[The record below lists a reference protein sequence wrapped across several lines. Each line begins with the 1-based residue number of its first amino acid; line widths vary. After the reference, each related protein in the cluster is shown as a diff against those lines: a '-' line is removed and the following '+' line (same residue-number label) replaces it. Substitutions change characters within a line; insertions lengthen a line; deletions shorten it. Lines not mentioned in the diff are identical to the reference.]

1 MGWTPSCRNSCAPRR
16 RAGCNGWRASGSS
29 CRCPPGSVV
38 GDRVVAVGHGRLA
51 DDVVDEPVLE
61 GLLRGEPA
69 VAVGVLVDLLHR
81 LARVERLQLVELTLR
96 PAEQIGL
103 DRDVRRRAA
112 DTGGG

>member
-51 DDVVDEPVLE
+51 DDVVDKPVLE

-69 VAVGVLVDLLHR
+69 VAVGVLLDLLDA
-81 LARVERLQLVELTLR
+81 LAGVEGLQLVELALG
-96 PAEQIGL
+96 PPEQVGL
-103 DRDVRRRAA
+103 DGDVGRGAA
-112 DTGGG
+112 DA